1 MKRRNNFV
9 RQQRLFV
16 DFKDENGIDKHVPVY
31 ILRNAQATDKAIV
44 WALKDQVEQS
54 GCKLSAVSDGLRCLY
69 LPPGILEECCREMGI
84 PIPHDKRGFLEYAE
98 LNPVNKREL
107 IALWENQKKA
117 DKPRT

>member
-1 MKRRNNFV
+1 MKHRNNFL

-69 LPPGILEECCREMGI
+69 LPPAFWKNAAVRWAYRFHMTSGAFSNM
-84 PIPHDKRGFLEYAE
+84 P
-98 LNPVNKREL
+98 N
-107 IALWENQKKA
+107 
-117 DKPRT
+117 